1 MEQRKI
7 QFVDRLKDRGFV
19 DQWAFI
25 AFATV
30 GFAGIVSGKWL
41 GAETIWIAIGAILL
55 MLGYAIVVG
64 WTGTGRVRAD
74 QAGDNCYYLGL
85 IYTLASLSYAIG
97 TFDPNDTAST
107 IVQGFG
113 IALATTIFGLILRV
127 FFSQGRP
134 DLENVEEQARLELT
148 EASTRLKTELRE
160 AARQM
165 KDFTVGLQQSLT
177 ETYQAANHSIEE
189 FTKVSVDGLGSVVE
203 TANNAI
209 RGEANDFAARS
220 KKYEA
225 AFGILLNKL
234 ERHSESLDAIGAAHD
249 KLREAAELTEGAV
262 ATSTAYLSDLSAAA
276 RDASTAVDGVR
287 QASAATS
294 DSAERMR
301 TVVGE
306 LETGMRSVT
315 SETEKQL
322 TLLRSGPG
330 QTVDAALAALGNAS
344 RALTDE
350 LTRLASTHGELTT
363 NLSEHGNM
371 ALASAQRHAE
381 ALDKELARSREA
393 TTRVHG
399 SLVAMTD
406 TLARQVEGRS

>member
-30 GFAGIVSGKWL
+30 GFAGIVSGKWR
-41 GAETIWIAIGAILL
+41 GAETIWIAIGAIVL
-55 MLGYAIVVG
+55 MLAYAVVVG

-148 EASTRLKTELRE
+148 DASSRLKTELRE

-177 ETYQAANHSIEE
+177 ETHEAATQSMEA
-189 FTKVSVDGLGSVVE
+189 FTKASVDGLNSVVE
-203 TANNAI
+203 TANEAI

-225 AFGILLNKL
+225 AFGKLLGKI
-234 ERHSESLDAIGAAHD
+234 ESHAENLDAIGAAHD
-249 KLREAAELTEGAV
+249 KLREAAELTQSAV
-262 ATSTAYLSDLSAAA
+262 ASSSGYLSDLTAAA
-276 RDASTAVDGVR
+276 RDASSAIDSVR
-287 QASAATS
+287 ATS
-294 DSAERMR
+294 VVTRETAEQMRSA
-301 TVVGE
+301 VGE
-306 LETGMRSVT
+306 LETGVRSVT

-322 TLLRSGPG
+322 ALLRSGPG
-330 QTVDAALAALGNAS
+330 QTVDAALAALGDAS
-344 RALTDE
+344 RALHDE
-350 LTRLASTHGELTT
+350 LTKLASTHGQIAT
-363 NLSEHGNM
+363 NLSEQGKI
-371 ALASAQRHAE
+371 ALATAQRHAD
-381 ALDKELARSREA
+381 ALDQELARSREA
-393 TTRVHG
+393 TSRVHG
-399 SLVAMTD
+399 SLADMTD
-406 TLARQVEGRS
+406 TLARQVEGRA